1 MLDDEEEEVDEKI
14 QIPKH
19 RILATDI
26 DEALKLKILE
36 CKKINK

>member
-19 RILATDI
+19 RILATDM
-26 DEALKLKILE
+26 EEVLKNKILE
-36 CKKINK
+36 CKKIYK